1 MRRLQVRFLS
11 GVLNISDMNVYVVT
25 QHKSMVFGVYSSEEE
40 ARNSVMSDF
49 KKSEIKDER
58 WITRPEADVCWS
70 SHIECHHKDWDEVVT
85 YDFEC
90 WESVLNDPYAEPIE
104 R

>member
-1 MRRLQVRFLS
+1 
-11 GVLNISDMNVYVVT
+11 
-25 QHKSMVFGVYSSEEE
+25 
-40 ARNSVMSDF
+40 
-49 KKSEIKDER
+49 
-58 WITRPEADVCWS
+58 VCWS

>member
-58 WITRPEADVCWS
+58 WITRPEADVS
-70 SHIECHHKDWDEVVT
+70 RGS
-85 YDFEC
+85 
-90 WESVLNDPYAEPIE
+90 
-104 R
+104 